1 MSPKSDRR
9 AGGAHVQDITS
20 MKKHLERE
28 GEGEEADRPRPG
40 AAFCRSTAG
49 STEKNEW
56 ITMPFMP
63 LLTCAFVKIC
73 AKSYANSY
81 VELPIMLD
89 WSEEKQNK

>member
-1 MSPKSDRR
+1 M
-9 AGGAHVQDITS
+9 AHVQDITS

-56 ITMPFMP
+56 VTMLFMP
-63 LLTCAFVKIC
+63 LLSRLLKTR
-73 AKSYANSY
+73 AKSYANSH
-81 VELPIMLD
+81 VELPIMHD
-89 WSEEKQNK
+89 GTEEKQNK